1 MDASKKKQ
9 MLNKK
14 AVKSRKSYDSM
25 DCKKK
30 EKYLNAI
37 RNQSAIKLDKIE
49 KYQDCMLMF
58 AFHSFVRQ

>member
-9 MLNKK
+9 MLNRK

-25 DCKKK
+25 DCEKK

-37 RNQSAIKLDKIE
+37 EINQ
-49 KYQDCMLMF
+49 Q
-58 AFHSFVRQ
+58 